1 MAVNSLANLIGN
13 RCPSLRVFN
22 PPRSYGLGYS
32 WWTDYEL
39 PSSLSLT
46 REQCESERASA
57 RVAGCMVCCMPRHG
71 VGARYWS
78 KPTLAPTPPSFQAL
92 SLSLSL
98 SHSLPLVRSPPPPP
112 RSLERS
118 APVALN
124 AMLITCK
131 LSRLLHLNVVSRT
144 YEGRRGVCRATRV
157 NEEEVTPMD
166 DNCYS
171 LSLSLLFFWYSA
183 HGCDGAYACLTRHC
197 RCKSQSGYYSFLLV
211 CSRN

>member
-1 MAVNSLANLIGN
+1 MSSPPLFLSPENSA
-13 RCPSLRVFN
+13 RV
-22 PPRSYGLGYS
+22 
-32 WWTDYEL
+32 
-39 PSSLSLT
+39 
-46 REQCESERASA
+46 SERARGWLA
-57 RVAGCMVCCMPRHG
+57 AWCAVCRGTGWGRDIDQNLPWHQLLPH
-71 VGARYWS
+71 S
-78 KPTLAPTPPSFQAL
+78 KL

-166 DNCYS
+166 DNCCS
-171 LSLSLLFFWYSA
+171 LSLSLLFFLYSA